1 VSEFFKSI
9 GGLDTQKPL
18 LDHLFQY
25 PDKNWLCYTELM
37 PAYSS
42 DTHPRMENLQIR
54 LLREA
59 PPWRKMEMLAELNAA
74 ANTLAL
80 AGLRRLHPQSGEAEL
95 RRALADLLLGEDLA
109 RKVYG

>member
-1 VSEFFKSI
+1 MH
-9 GGLDTQKPL
+9 P
-18 LDHLFQY
+18 
-25 PDKNWLCYTELM
+25 
-37 PAYSS
+37 YSS
-42 DTHPRMENLQIR
+42 DTHPRMEALQVR

-80 AGLRRLHPQSGEAEL
+80 AGLRRLHPNSSEAEL
-95 RRALADLLLGEDLA
+95 RRALADLLLGEKMA

>member
-1 VSEFFKSI
+1 MR
-9 GGLDTQKPL
+9 P
-18 LDHLFQY
+18 
-25 PDKNWLCYTELM
+25 
-37 PAYSS
+37 YSS
-42 DTHPRMENLQIR
+42 DTHPRMEALQLR

-80 AGLRRLHPQSGEAEL
+80 AGLRRLHPRSNEAEL
-95 RRALADLLLGEDLA
+95 RRALADLLLGEELA